1 MTLVPSLVP
10 SMNKIM
16 KKCLNMDRGGLKSN
30 PKKILFMSC
39 QYVTHGHLNL
49 TYPTT
54 SWLS

>member
-16 KKCLNMDRGGLKSN
+16 KKRLNMDRGGLKSN